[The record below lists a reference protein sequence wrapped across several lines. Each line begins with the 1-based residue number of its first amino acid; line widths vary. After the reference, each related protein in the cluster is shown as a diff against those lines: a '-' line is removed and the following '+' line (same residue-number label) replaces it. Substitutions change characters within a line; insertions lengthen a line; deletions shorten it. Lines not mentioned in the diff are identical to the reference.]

1 MENFFHGKPMREWLD
16 QCPVAADIIAT
27 RPVFWLNPQRKSL
40 SAAQTFIDFDHMDVQ
55 DAADRLERFR
65 PYFARTFPETVP
77 AGGLIESPLRHIPA
91 MHAAI
96 EEKYDIKI
104 PGRLL
109 VKLDSHLPISGSIKA
124 RGGIYAIAKFAETTA
139 IAKGLLNITDNYA
152 LLASARCHEL
162 FRQYSIIV
170 GSTGNLGLSIGI
182 IGTELG
188 FRVIVHMSA
197 DAKQWKKEMLRA
209 RGVRIVEHNAD
220 YSIAVAQGRQQAMTD
235 PFSHFVDDENSR
247 DLFLG
252 YAVAARRL
260 QAQFDEQSI
269 QVDADHPL
277 LVYLPCGVGGGPG
290 GVSFGLKLAFGDNV
304 HCFFGEPTQSPAMLV
319 GLATGLDNEISA
331 LQLGIKNKTIA
342 DGLAVSRPSGLVCRV
357 MRHMLSGIFTAQD
370 TEMHRLLALLADCED
385 LHLEPSAVIGFAG
398 FARITRAWEK
408 LSLSPARQQQATHL
422 IWATG
427 GSMVPDS
434 VWQQDFRQGK
444 RLLANGDTSKRK
456 R

>member
-1 MENFFHGKPMREWLD
+1 MEKQFHGKPMREWLD
-16 QCPVAADIIAT
+16 QCPVLTDIIAG
-27 RPVFWLNPQRKSL
+27 RAAFWLNPEIRPFSTVQ
-40 SAAQTFIDFDHMDVQ
+40 AFIDFAHTEVH
-55 DAADRLERFR
+55 DAAARLERFR
-65 PYFARTFPETVP
+65 PYFAQTFPETAP
-77 AGGLIESPLRHIPA
+77 AGGLIESPVQHIPA

-96 EEKYDIKI
+96 EDRYRCSI

-109 VKLDSHLPISGSIKA
+109 MKLDSHLPISGSIKA

-139 IAKGLLNITDNYA
+139 IASGLLKRTDNYA
-152 LLASARCHEL
+152 LLASAQCHDL
-162 FRQYSIIV
+162 FRRYSIIV

-182 IGTELG
+182 IGAALG

-209 RGVRIVEHNAD
+209 RGVTVVEHDAD
-220 YSIAVAQGRQQAMTD
+220 YSIAVAKGRQQAMAD

-260 QAQFDEQSI
+260 QAQFHEQSI
-269 QVDADHPL
+269 QVDANHPL

-304 HCFFGEPTQSPAMLV
+304 HCFFGEPTQSPAMLA
-319 GLATGLDNEISA
+319 GLATGLDNDISA
-331 LQLGIKNKTIA
+331 QQLGIKNKTIA

-357 MRHMLSGIFTAQD
+357 MRHLLTGIFTAED
-370 TEMHRLLALLADCED
+370 SEMYRLLALLAQSE
-385 LHLEPSAVIGFAG
+385 HIRLEPSAVIGLAG
-398 FARITRAWEK
+398 FARITEVSKK
-408 LSLSPARQQQATHL
+408 LSLTSVQQQQATHL

-434 VWQQDFRQGK
+434 VWQQDFRQGI
-444 RLLANGDTSKRK
+444 RLLADGD
-456 R
+456 